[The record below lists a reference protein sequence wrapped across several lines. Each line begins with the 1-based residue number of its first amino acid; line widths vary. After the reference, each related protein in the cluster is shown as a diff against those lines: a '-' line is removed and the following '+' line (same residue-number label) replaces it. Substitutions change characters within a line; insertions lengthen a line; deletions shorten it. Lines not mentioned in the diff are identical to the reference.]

1 MISQSLNIIF
11 NNAIK
16 KANELHHEFLT
27 LEGVLWALLQDDQV
41 SEIIKQCG
49 VDLENIKKELED
61 FLIRKDKF
69 SILTLEQIEELSK
82 IQFGDDQIR
91 NIAKDSGILY
101 QPEISLGLQRVIQR
115 AAVHVQSSNK
125 KKIRGINLLVA
136 MFQEKESFAVYLLEK
151 EGINKFEVIKRIAHS
166 LDKPL
171 NSESEV
177 TVSPEEIQETGPVK
191 EKSPLSDFTINLN
204 LLAKQNKLDPLI
216 GRKDELKRIYQILC
230 RRRKNNPILVGEAG
244 VGKTA
249 IAEGL
254 AWSIVNKTVPPFL
267 ENTTIYSLDIGS
279 LLAGTKFRGD
289 FEERLKGV
297 VKELISKKEKG
308 EDSILFIDE
317 IHTIMG
323 AGSTGGGTVDVSNLL
338 KPALSNGLI
347 RCLGSTTFEEY
358 RKFIEKDQAFNRR
371 FQKLDI
377 KEPTVEDTFKILQG
391 LRHKFESHHGVK
403 YSNNVLKSA
412 IELSQRYL
420 PDRKLPD
427 KTIDILDEVGAYINL
442 LPESK
447 KRRIVTLGDIEHI
460 VSALAEVPL
469 KSVTLSERDRL
480 KDLSSSLKLLIF
492 GQDHAI
498 EKLSDAIILSR
509 AGLRES
515 EKPMASFLFTGPT
528 GVGKTELSRQL
539 AEALNIKFIRFDMSE
554 FMEKH
559 AISKLIGA
567 PPGYVGHE
575 EGGKLTDLIKKS
587 PHCVLLLDEI
597 EKAHPD
603 IYNILLQVMDRGF
616 LTDSQGR
623 TTDFRNVILIMTTNA
638 GAKDMEAGSI
648 GLGPKLE
655 DFSSKRDQTI
665 KSFFAPEFRNRL
677 DSIIHFNKLDEEI
690 IIRIVEKFLYQLEIR
705 LSEKNVE
712 IEVPFDVKKWLGN
725 RGYDPKM
732 GARPIGR
739 LVDQEIIR
747 PLSQEILFGKLEK
760 GGKVKVSLLNDKIH
774 FEFFP
779 HD

>member
-1 MISQSLNIIF
+1 MISQSLNFIF

-16 KANELHHEFLT
+16 KANELQHEFLS

-41 SEIIKQCG
+41 SEIIRQCG
-49 VDLENIKKELED
+49 VDVNLIKKDLED
-61 FLIRKDKF
+61 FLNRKDKF
-69 SILTLEQIEELSK
+69 SILTPEQIDELAK
-82 IQFGDDQIR
+82 VQFGDEQIR
-91 NIAKDSGILY
+91 NIAKESGILY

-125 KKIRGINLLVA
+125 KKIKGINLLVA
-136 MFQEKESFAVYLLEK
+136 MFQEKESYAVFLLER

-166 LDKPL
+166 IDKPV
-171 NSESEV
+171 NNEGEIAISPHETQES
-177 TVSPEEIQETGPVK
+177 GGVK
-191 EKSPLSDFTINLN
+191 EKSHLGDYAINLN
-204 LLAKQNKLDPLI
+204 ILAKQNKIDPLI
-216 GRKDELKRIYQILC
+216 GRKEELKRIYQILC

-249 IAEGL
+249 IVEGL
-254 AWSIVNKTVPPFL
+254 AWAIVNKKVPAFL
-267 ENTTIYSLDIGS
+267 EHTTIYSLDLGS
-279 LLAGTKFRGD
+279 LLAGTKYRGD

-297 VKELISKKEKG
+297 LKELIAKKEKG

-323 AGSTGGGTVDVSNLL
+323 AGSTGGGTVDASNLL

-347 RCLGSTTFEEY
+347 RCLGSTTFEEH

-371 FQKLDI
+371 FQKIEI
-377 KEPTVEDTFKILQG
+377 KEPSIEDTFKILQG
-391 LRHKFESHHGVK
+391 LRPKFESHHGVK
-403 YSNNVLKSA
+403 YSNNVLKTA
-412 IELSQRYL
+412 IELAQRYL

-442 LPESK
+442 LPDSK
-447 KRRIVTLGDIEHI
+447 KRRVVSVGDIEYI
-460 VSALAEVPL
+460 VSILAEVPI
-469 KSVTLSERDRL
+469 KTVTLSERDKL

-515 EKPMASFLFTGPT
+515 EKPMACFLFTGPT
-528 GVGKTELSRQL
+528 GVGKTELSIQL
-539 AEALNIKFIRFDMSE
+539 AEALNVEFIRFDMSE
-554 FMEKH
+554 YMEKH
-559 AISKLIGA
+559 AVSKLIGA

-575 EGGKLTDLIKKS
+575 EGGKLTDIIKKT

-603 IYNILLQVMDRGF
+603 IFNILLQVMDRGS
-616 LTDSQGR
+616 LMDAQGR

-638 GAKDMEAGSI
+638 GAKEMEAGSI

-655 DFSSKRDQTI
+655 NITTKRDQSI
-665 KSFFAPEFRNRL
+665 KNFFSPEFRNRL
-677 DSIIHFNKLDEEI
+677 DSIINFNKLSEEI
-690 IIRIVEKFLYQLEIR
+690 VVRIVEKFLYQLEIR

-712 IEVPFDVKKWLGN
+712 IEVASEVKKWLAN
-725 RGYDPKM
+725 NGYDPKM

-739 LVDQEIIR
+739 LVDQEIIK

-760 GGKVKVSLLNDKIH
+760 GGKVKVSLSKDKIQ

-779 HD
+779 KN

>member
-41 SEIIKQCG
+41 SEIIRQCG
-49 VDLENIKKELED
+49 VDINQIKGELED
-61 FLIRKDKF
+61 FLNQKEKF
-69 SILTLEQIEELSK
+69 SILTSEQIEELSK
-82 IQFGDDQIR
+82 VQFGDEQIR

-136 MFQEKESFAVYLLEK
+136 MFQEKESFAVFLLEK
-151 EGINKFEVIKRIAHS
+151 EGINKFEVIKKIAHS
-166 LDKPL
+166 IDKPA
-171 NSESEV
+171 NSETEV
-177 TVSPEEIQETGPVK
+177 AISTEETQETGVGR
-191 EKSPLSDFTINLN
+191 EKSPLADFAINLN
-204 LLAKQNKLDPLI
+204 LLAKQNKIDPLI
-216 GRKDELKRIYQILC
+216 GRKEELKRIYQILC

-254 AWSIVNKTVPPFL
+254 AWAIVNKSVPSFL
-267 ENTTIYSLDIGS
+267 ENTTIYSLDMGS

-289 FEERLKGV
+289 FEDRLKGV
-297 VKELISKKEKG
+297 IKELIGKKEKG

-323 AGSTGGGTVDVSNLL
+323 AGSTGGGTIDASNLL

-371 FQKLDI
+371 FQKIDI
-377 KEPTVEDTFKILQG
+377 KEPTIEDTYKILQG
-391 LRHKFESHHGVK
+391 LRAKFESHHGVK
-403 YSNNVLKSA
+403 YSNNVLKTA

-447 KRRIVTLGDIEHI
+447 RRRIVTVGDVEHI
-460 VSALAEVPL
+460 VSALAEVPIRT
-469 KSVTLSERDRL
+469 VTLSEKDRL
-480 KDLSSSLKLLIF
+480 KDLSASLKLLIF

-515 EKPMASFLFTGPT
+515 EKPMACFLFTGLT

-539 AEALNIKFIRFDMSE
+539 AEALNIKFVRFDMSE
-554 FMEKH
+554 YMEKH

-575 EGGKLTDLIKKS
+575 DGGKLTDLIKKS

-603 IYNILLQVMDRGF
+603 IFNILLQVMDRGA

-623 TTDFRNVILIMTTNA
+623 MTDFRNVILIMTTNA
-638 GAKDMEAGSI
+638 GAKEMEAGSI
-648 GLGPKLE
+648 GLGTKSE
-655 DFSSKRDQTI
+655 DFSSKREQSI
-665 KSFFAPEFRNRL
+665 KSFFSPEFRNRL
-677 DSIIHFNKLDEEI
+677 DSIINFNKLSEEI

-712 IEVPFDVKKWLGN
+712 IEVPFEVKKWLAN
-725 RGYDPKM
+725 KGYDPKM

-747 PLSQEILFGKLEK
+747 LLSQEIMFGNLEK
-760 GGKVKVSLLNDKIH
+760 GGKVKVSLFNDKIH
-774 FEFFP
+774 FQYFP
-779 HD
+779 QN

>member
-16 KANELHHEFLT
+16 KANELQHEFLT

-41 SEIIKQCG
+41 AEIIRQCG
-49 VDLENIKKELED
+49 VDLNLLKQDLEG
-61 FLIRKDKF
+61 FLGRKDKF
-69 SILTLEQIEELSK
+69 SILTPEQIEELAK
-82 IQFGDDQIR
+82 VQFGDEQIR
-91 NIAKDSGILY
+91 NMAKESGILY

-136 MFQEKESFAVYLLEK
+136 MFQEKESYAVFLLEK

-166 LDKPL
+166 IDKPV
-171 NSESEV
+171 NNESEV
-177 TVSPEEIQETGPVK
+177 AITTEENQETGGGK
-191 EKSPLSDFTINLN
+191 EKSPLGDYAINLN
-204 LLAKQNKLDPLI
+204 SLAKQNKIDPLI
-216 GRKDELKRIYQILC
+216 GRKEELKRIYQILC

-249 IAEGL
+249 IVEGL
-254 AWSIVNKTVPPFL
+254 AWAIVNEMVPTFL
-267 ENTTIYSLDIGS
+267 EHTTIYSLDIGS
-279 LLAGTKFRGD
+279 LLAGTKYRGD

-297 VKELISKKEKG
+297 IKELIAKKEKG

-323 AGSTGGGTVDVSNLL
+323 AGSTGGGTIDASNLL

-371 FQKLDI
+371 FQKIDI
-377 KEPTVEDTFKILQG
+377 KEPSIEDTFKILQG
-391 LRHKFESHHGVK
+391 LRPKFESHHGVK

-412 IELSQRYL
+412 IDLSQRYL
-420 PDRKLPD
+420 PDRKFPD

-447 KRRIVTLGDIEHI
+447 KRRIVTVGDIEHI
-460 VSALAEVPL
+460 VSALAEVPI
-469 KSVTLSERDRL
+469 KTVTVSERDRL

-492 GQDHAI
+492 GQDYAI

-515 EKPMASFLFTGPT
+515 EKPMACFLFTGPT
-528 GVGKTELSRQL
+528 GVGKTELSKQL
-539 AEALNIKFIRFDMSE
+539 AEALNIKFLRFDMSE
-554 FMEKH
+554 YMEKH
-559 AISKLIGA
+559 AVSKLIGA

-603 IYNILLQVMDRGF
+603 IFNILLQVMDRGV
-616 LTDSQGR
+616 LTDAQGR
-623 TTDFRNVILIMTTNA
+623 VTDFRNVILIMTTNA
-638 GAKDMEAGSI
+638 GAKEMEAGSI

-655 DFSSKRDQTI
+655 EFSTKRDQSI
-665 KSFFAPEFRNRL
+665 KNYFSPEFRNRL
-677 DSIIHFNKLDEEI
+677 DSIINFNKLTDDI
-690 IIRIVEKFLYQLEIR
+690 VVRIVEKFLYQLEIR

-712 IEVPFDVKKWLGN
+712 IEVPFEVKKWLAGK
-725 RGYDPKM
+725 GYDPKM

-739 LVDQEIIR
+739 LVDQEIIK

-760 GGKVKVSLLNDKIH
+760 GGKVKVSLSNDKIQ
-774 FEFFP
+774 FEFLSQN
-779 HD
+779 

>member
-41 SEIIKQCG
+41 SEIIRQCG
-49 VDLENIKKELED
+49 VDINQIKGELED
-61 FLIRKDKF
+61 FLKQKEKF
-69 SILTLEQIEELSK
+69 SILTSEQIEELSK
-82 IQFGDDQIR
+82 VQFGDEQIR

-136 MFQEKESFAVYLLEK
+136 MFQEKESFAVFLLEK
-151 EGINKFEVIKRIAHS
+151 EGINKFEVIKKIAHS
-166 LDKPL
+166 IDKPV
-171 NSESEV
+171 NNDSEIAISN
-177 TVSPEEIQETGPVK
+177 EETQEIGVGR
-191 EKSPLSDFTINLN
+191 EKSPLADFAINLN
-204 LLAKQNKLDPLI
+204 LLAKQNKIDPLI
-216 GRKDELKRIYQILC
+216 GRKEELKRIYQILC

-254 AWSIVNKTVPPFL
+254 AWAIVNKSIPSFL
-267 ENTTIYSLDIGS
+267 ENTTIYCLDIGS

-289 FEERLKGV
+289 FEDRLKGV
-297 VKELISKKEKG
+297 IKELITKKEKG

-323 AGSTGGGTVDVSNLL
+323 AGSTGGGTIDASNLL

-371 FQKLDI
+371 FQKIDI
-377 KEPTVEDTFKILQG
+377 KEPTLEDTYKILQG
-391 LRHKFESHHGVK
+391 LRPKFESHHGVK
-403 YSNNVLKSA
+403 YSNNVLKTA

-442 LPESK
+442 LPETK
-447 KRRIVTLGDIEHI
+447 KRRIVTAGDVEHI
-460 VSALAEVPL
+460 VSALAEVPI
-469 KSVTLSERDRL
+469 KTVTLSEKDRL
-480 KDLSSSLKLLIF
+480 KDLSASLKLLIF

-515 EKPMASFLFTGPT
+515 EKPMACFLFTGPT

-539 AEALNIKFIRFDMSE
+539 AEALNIKFVRFDMSE
-554 FMEKH
+554 YMEKH

-575 EGGKLTDLIKKS
+575 DGGKLTDLIKKS

-603 IYNILLQVMDRGF
+603 IFNILLQVMDRGA

-623 TTDFRNVILIMTTNA
+623 ITDFRNVILIMTTNA
-638 GAKDMEAGSI
+638 GAKEMEAGSI
-648 GLGPKLE
+648 GLGTKSD
-655 DFSSKRDQTI
+655 DFSSKREQTI
-665 KSFFAPEFRNRL
+665 KSFFSPEFRNRL
-677 DSIIHFNKLDEEI
+677 DSIINFNKLSEEI

-712 IEVPFDVKKWLGN
+712 IEVPDEVKKWLAN
-725 RGYDPKM
+725 KGYDPKM

-747 PLSQEILFGKLEK
+747 PLSQEIMFGNLEK
-760 GGKVKVSLLNDKIH
+760 GGKVKVSLFNDKIH
-774 FEFFP
+774 FQYFP
-779 HD
+779 QN